1 MDLSLLFADNTAN
14 STCDIDHQSLKS
26 NLELSLRKML
36 HWFHCNKL
44 VVNTSKTLFMFFS
57 RTSTAVPALQEVE
70 VTFGGRVIKINRVQT
85 TRYLGVI
92 VDQNLSWK
100 AHITSLRLKLGRNV
114 GVMHR
119 LKFFLPFY
127 ALKSIYF
134 SLVHSYINYCSII
147 YLSTFQSH
155 ISPIVKLQNK
165 AMRILKMLFYSPV
178 SLPGKSPTKSLYS
191 YFNIIPVRQ
200 ILAFQCI
207 LFRVRYLKD
216 LQPDC
221 FKSFFPGP
229 PSVRPYNTRCPLS
242 KLPVPFI
249 VSERS
254 RFSPKNVITN
264 YWNTYE
270 SFFDQSLSLLTL
282 KTKIKALLISKY

>member
-1 MDLSLLFADNTAN
+1 
-14 STCDIDHQSLKS
+14 
-26 NLELSLRKML
+26 
-36 HWFHCNKL
+36 
-44 VVNTSKTLFMFFS
+44 
-57 RTSTAVPALQEVE
+57 
-70 VTFGGRVIKINRVQT
+70 
-85 TRYLGVI
+85 
-92 VDQNLSWK
+92 
-100 AHITSLRLKLGRNV
+100 
-114 GVMHR
+114 
-119 LKFFLPFY
+119 
-127 ALKSIYF
+127 
-134 SLVHSYINYCSII
+134 
-147 YLSTFQSH
+147 
-155 ISPIVKLQNK
+155 
-165 AMRILKMLFYSPV
+165 MRIPKMLFYSPV
-178 SLPGKSPTKSLYS
+178 SLLGKSPTKNLHS

-216 LQPDC
+216 LLPDC

-229 PSVRPYNTRCPLS
+229 PSVRPYKTRCPLS

-254 RFSPKNVITN
+254 RFSPKNIITN

>member
-1 MDLSLLFADNTAN
+1 M
-14 STCDIDHQSLKS
+14 
-26 NLELSLRKML
+26 
-36 HWFHCNKL
+36 
-44 VVNTSKTLFMFFS
+44 
-57 RTSTAVPALQEVE
+57 
-70 VTFGGRVIKINRVQT
+70 QT
-85 TRYLGVI
+85 TRYPGVI

-100 AHITSLRLKLGRNV
+100 AHITSLRLKLGGNV

-119 LKFFLPFY
+119 LKFVLPFY

-147 YLSTFQSH
+147 YLSTLQSH
-155 ISPIVKLQNK
+155 ISPIVKLQNN
-165 AMRILKMLFYSPV
+165 ARRILKMLFYSPV
-178 SLPGKSPTKSLYS
+178 PLPGKSPTKSLYS

-207 LFRVRYLKD
+207 LFRVPCLKD

-229 PSVRPYNTRCPLS
+229 PSVRPYNPRCPLT

-254 RFSPKNVITN
+254 RSSPKNVISD

-270 SFFDQSLSLLTL
+270 FFF
-282 KTKIKALLISKY
+282 LIRVYRY

>member
-1 MDLSLLFADNTAN
+1 M
-14 STCDIDHQSLKS
+14 Q
-26 NLELSLRKML
+26 ELRKGQPPSYTEY
-36 HWFHCNKL
+36 F
-44 VVNTSKTLFMFFS
+44 LFVLSFN
-57 RTSTAVPALQEVE
+57 VPVY
-70 VTFGGRVIKINRVQT
+70 F
-85 TRYLGVI
+85 
-92 VDQNLSWK
+92 
-100 AHITSLRLKLGRNV
+100 RL
-114 GVMHR
+114 
-119 LKFFLPFY
+119 FFLPFY

-165 AMRILKMLFYSPV
+165 AMRILKLLFYSPV
-178 SLPGKSPTKSLYS
+178 CLPGKSPTKSLYS

-200 ILAFQCI
+200 NFSFSMI

-229 PSVRPYNTRCPLS
+229 PSVRPYTTRCPLS
-242 KLPVPFI
+242 RLPVPFI

-254 RFSPKNVITN
+254 RFSPKNIITN

-270 SFFDQSLSLLTL
+270 SFFD
-282 KTKIKALLISKY
+282 